1 MAEKLIATGVTF
13 RRTRRGWR
21 PDYLIDF
28 IGGMSGIASF
38 GSLAT
43 FIVCLLDFAFARY
56 VLVREEG
63 MSDPFIVIASGVLF
77 VVLATIFGATWVF
90 ESHLKSQGK
99 TVEAPSMWDKLPRS
113 AIETLAPLEIERT
126 RLMMASREASSI
138 LEDLSE
144 NSLRRPDVEAR
155 IKEIE
160 DEESAIGLQVK
171 SIIDEIRQESEIES
185 KMAEIESK
193 TRRELAAEAKADAWL
208 SQSSLSAGDTQETR
222 KGTS

>member
-1 MAEKLIATGVTF
+1 MAEKLIASGVTF

-38 GSLAT
+38 GLLAAFVMSLIGFT
-43 FIVCLLDFAFARY
+43 LARS
-56 VLVREEG
+56 VPVGEAG
-63 MSDPFIVIASGVLF
+63 MPDPFIVVAPGVLF
-77 VVLATIFGATWVF
+77 VVSATIFGATWAF
-90 ESHLKSQGK
+90 ESRLKSQGK
-99 TVEAPSMWDKLPRS
+99 AVEAPSMWDKLPRS
-113 AIETLAPLEIERT
+113 AIENLAPLEIERT
-126 RLMMASREASSI
+126 RLMMASREAKSI

-160 DEESAIGLQVK
+160 DEESAIELQVK
-171 SIIDEIRQESEIES
+171 SMIDEIRQESEIES
-185 KMAEIESK
+185 KMAEIEAK

-208 SQSSLSAGDTQETR
+208 SQSSLSAGDTQEPR
-222 KGTS
+222 KDTS

>member
-1 MAEKLIATGVTF
+1 MAEKLIASGVTF

-28 IGGMSGIASF
+28 IGGMSGIASSGLLAAF
-38 GSLAT
+38 VMSLIGFT
-43 FIVCLLDFAFARY
+43 LARS
-56 VLVREEG
+56 VPVGEAG
-63 MSDPFIVIASGVLF
+63 MPDPFIVVAPGVLF
-77 VVLATIFGATWVF
+77 VVSATIFGATWAF
-90 ESHLKSQGK
+90 ESRLKSQGK
-99 TVEAPSMWDKLPRS
+99 AVEAPSMWDKLPRS
-113 AIETLAPLEIERT
+113 AIENLAPLEIERT
-126 RLMMASREASSI
+126 RLMTASREARSI

-144 NSLRRPDVEAR
+144 SSLRRPDVEAR

-160 DEESAIGLQVK
+160 DEESAIELQVK
-171 SIIDEIRQESEIES
+171 SMIDEIRQESEIES

-208 SQSSLSAGDTQETR
+208 SQPSLSAGDTQEPR

>member
-1 MAEKLIATGVTF
+1 MAEKLIVTGVTF
-13 RRTRRGWR
+13 HRKRKGWR

-28 IGGMSGIASF
+28 IGGMSGIASL

-43 FIVCLLDFAFARY
+43 SIICLLGFALARS
-56 VLVREEG
+56 VPIKG
-63 MSDPFIVIASGVLF
+63 MGMPDPFIVIAPSVLF
-77 VVLATIFGATWVF
+77 VVSATIFGATWAF

-99 TVEAPSMWDKLPRS
+99 AVEAPSMWGKLPRS